1 MLRLSRARL
10 LSASCLHRQQ
20 KYQNTSNNEIEAYL
34 ANQTYALEP
43 RHLATIHARLIRS
56 PYTNRQNIVVWNE
69 DAVKIKALE
78 VYKNENAIL
87 RAVARKN
94 KIRKRQF
101 DKITRHIEKS
111 ARSQKLEIDKF
122 QTFLS
127 QENHKTR
134 KFSKKQIDETNKLID
149 IIDTHGGIS
158 FADLILDEVICGGA
172 N

>member
-78 VYKNENAIL
+78 VYKKRKKAVL
-87 RAVARKN
+87 RAVAKKKD
-94 KIRKRQF
+94 KIRKKQF
-101 DKITRHIEKS
+101 NRITRHIGKS
-111 ARSQKLEIDKF
+111 ARSQKFGD
-122 QTFLS
+122 
-127 QENHKTR
+127 
-134 KFSKKQIDETNKLID
+134 
-149 IIDTHGGIS
+149 
-158 FADLILDEVICGGA
+158 
-172 N
+172 